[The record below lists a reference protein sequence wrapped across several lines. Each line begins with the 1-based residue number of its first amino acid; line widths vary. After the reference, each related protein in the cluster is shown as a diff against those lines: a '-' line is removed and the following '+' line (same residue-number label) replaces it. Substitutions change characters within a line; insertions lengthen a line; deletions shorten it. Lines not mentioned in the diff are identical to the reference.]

1 MCISK
6 ELSLK
11 CQKIDE
17 PKDSGGQTYFHQT
30 SLSASFFNHVIK
42 LTHPFKQIL
51 VIAAMV
57 DAIPHETEWSHV
69 DEFYVTVKNRPQD
82 LPRARQLPN
91 VPWELVEEI
100 K

>member
-1 MCISK
+1 MHFKRIVTK
-6 ELSLK
+6 IP
-11 CQKIDE
+11 KIDE

-69 DEFYVTVKNRPQD
+69 DEFYVTVKNRPLD
-82 LPRARQLPN
+82 LLRARQVPN

>member
-1 MCISK
+1 MS
-6 ELSLK
+6 
-11 CQKIDE
+11 QKIAQA
-17 PKDSGGQTYFHQT
+17 KNIFTKHLFQHLSSTM
-30 SLSASFFNHVIK
+30 SLRYP
-42 LTHPFKQIL
+42 THPFKQIL

>member
-1 MCISK
+1 MS
-6 ELSLK
+6 
-11 CQKIDE
+11 QKIAE
-17 PKDSGGQTYFHQT
+17 AKHIFTKHLFQHLSSTM
-30 SLSASFFNHVIK
+30 SLSYP
-42 LTHPFKQIL
+42 THPFKQIL

-82 LPRARQLPN
+82 LPRARQVPN